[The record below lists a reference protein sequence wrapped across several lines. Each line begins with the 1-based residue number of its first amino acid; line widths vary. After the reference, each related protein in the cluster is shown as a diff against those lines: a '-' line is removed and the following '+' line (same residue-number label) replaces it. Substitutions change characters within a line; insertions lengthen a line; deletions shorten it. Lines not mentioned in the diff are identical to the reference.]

1 MTQQSREVVV
11 LMLRG
16 VVFRHSEFRT
26 LEDALVEKYGFG
38 QIEGKEQ
45 KISELRQLIPEEYRR
60 KIVFEDESTAP
71 IVLEEVERKFSA
83 LKIYRGIFLESEV
96 QVYILGETTQKE
108 DIIVGEE
115 SYTIYTAEYQMV
127 KFVSKSGYAI
137 QQLIERLTMDLGIGF
152 KSKEW
157 IFHRC
162 EEG

>member
-1 MTQQSREVVV
+1 
-11 LMLRG
+11 MLRG